1 CAQHQLMA
9 YKMKG
14 VFKGLRVIT
23 QIFVVKEQE
32 MEIGHPIDVKHVAHI
47 GWDSP
52 TGSAATSP
60 TPSWMNDMKGTPD
73 ISTLSNSGP
82 STGTSWSSQDFD
94 HPRDTSTYG
103 ILPENSSPGST
114 PYPDIPKPPR
124 KARRKK
130 STKDSS
136 PTASSSRSSRS
147 SRSRSK
153 GSLSSTTP
161 DTIGANDIQCK
172 IRIV

>member
-1 CAQHQLMA
+1 MA

-14 VFKGLRVIT
+14 VFKGLRVIS

-32 MEIGHPIDVKHVAHI
+32 MDIGYPTDVKHVAHI

-52 TGSAATSP
+52 TGSAASS
-60 TPSWMNDMKGTPD
+60 PSWMNDMKGSPD
-73 ISTLSNSGP
+73 FSTLNNFSP
-82 STGTSWSSQDFD
+82 STGTSWTSQDFD
-94 HPRDTSTYG
+94 QPRDISPYG
-103 ILPENSSPGST
+103 ILPENSGQEAT

-124 KARRKK
+124 KTRRKK
-130 STKDSS
+130 SSKNGS
-136 PTASSSRSSRS
+136 PTASARSSRS

-153 GSLSSTTP
+153 DSFSSATP
-161 DTIGANDIQCK
+161 DTIGAHDIQRE